1 MIYLQHQK
9 LQHLWLCHYK
19 NSTSLHYEI
28 LFRSHYT
35 HFSLLLSSTIL
46 VAPNKQ
52 FENLKLLAGFLGQE
66 SKL

>member
-28 LFRSHYT
+28 LFCSRNT
-35 HFSLLLSSTIL
+35 HFSLSLSSTIL

-52 FENLKLLAGFLGQE
+52 FVNFELLAGFLGQE